1 MPIQSTAA
9 TFPMVVCEGAR
20 KYPSREVLVDNDQR
34 LTYEQL
40 ESAMLSSAA
49 AAAAAG
55 IGPGDR
61 VAIWAPNSAVWVV
74 AALGAQANG
83 AAIVPMTTRF
93 RGEEAAFVLHASG
106 AKLLFTVTGFL
117 GQDYPKLLR
126 SAAPELAELPI
137 VLLDGESTDGDLTWL
152 EYLARADDFDPD
164 SVRRMAEGVSDETV
178 SDVMF
183 TSGTTGTPK
192 GVLTTH
198 AQNLLAW
205 RDYAECLL
213 LDETDR
219 ALVVL
224 PLSHNFGFKA
234 GFISCAM
241 VGACAVMLSVFD
253 EVRVMGKIASE
264 GITILS
270 GTPTL
275 LQGVLDHPERASY
288 DLSTLRKGTVAGSTV
303 SVDLVERLQSEG
315 LLRHVMNGYGLSESA
330 GGVALSEPDDDPDT
344 VANWCGRIRR
354 HVEVR
359 VVDDNLDEVPPGA
372 EGEILVRAATV
383 MLGYYDQPDK
393 TAEAIDAE
401 GFLHTGDI
409 GLVENGYLKI
419 TGRKKD
425 MFIVGGFNTY
435 PAEIELALLEHP
447 DIADAAVVG
456 VPDDR
461 LGEVGAAFI
470 VARPG
475 SDITA
480 EDVTAWSRER
490 LANYKVPRYVEFTPA
505 LPRNIM
511 LKIEKVV
518 LRDQALANIGRSA
531 AAAPGA
537 SGPSPVLL
545 ADRLGE

>member
-1 MPIQSTAA
+1 MSVQSTAS
-9 TFPMVVCEGAR
+9 TFPMLICEAVR
-20 KYPSREVLVDNDQR
+20 KSASREAVVDDKQR

-40 ESAMLSSAA
+40 ERAMLASAG

-61 VAIWAPNSAVWVV
+61 VAIWGPNSVNWVV
-74 AALGAQANG
+74 AALGVQALG

-93 RGEEAAFVLHASG
+93 RGEEAGFVLRASG
-106 AKLLFTVTGFL
+106 AKLLFTVRGFL
-117 GQDYPKLLR
+117 GQDYPQLLR
-126 SAAPELAELPI
+126 DAAPESADLPV
-137 VLLDGESTDGDLTWL
+137 VLLDGQPAAGDSSWL
-152 EYLARADDFDPD
+152 DYLARADDFDPD
-164 SVRRMAEGVSDETV
+164 ALRRSIERVTAETV
-178 SDVMF
+178 SDIMF
-183 TSGTTGTPK
+183 TSGTTGIPK

-198 AQNLLAW
+198 AQNLLGW
-205 RDYAECLL
+205 TDYADCLL

-241 VGACAVMLSVFD
+241 VGACAVMLSAFD
-253 EVRVMGKIASE
+253 EVRVMNSIAAE

-275 LQGVLDHPERASY
+275 LQGVLDHPDRARY

-303 SVDLVERLQSEG
+303 SVDLVQRLSSEG
-315 LLRHVMNGYGLSESA
+315 LLRHVMNGYGLSECA
-330 GGVALSEPDDDPDT
+330 AGVALSEPGDDPDT

-354 HVEVR
+354 HIEVR
-359 VVDDNLDEVPPGA
+359 VVDDNLREVPPGS
-372 EGEILVRAATV
+372 EGEIIVRSPTV

-409 GLVENGYLKI
+409 GVVDRGYLKI

-435 PAEIELALLEHP
+435 PAEVELALLEHP
-447 DIADAAVVG
+447 DVADAAVVG

-470 VARPG
+470 VCRHG
-475 SDITA
+475 SDLTA
-480 EDVTAWSRER
+480 EDVTAWSRQR
-490 LANYKVPRYVEFTPA
+490 LANYKVPRYVEFLST
-505 LPRNIM
+505 LPRNPM
-511 LKIEKVV
+511 LKVEKVV
-518 LRDQALANIGRSA
+518 LRARALASVGRAASA
-531 AAAPGA
+531 PSGVSAP
-537 SGPSPVLL
+537 
-545 ADRLGE
+545 

>member
-1 MPIQSTAA
+1 MPIQSTAS
-9 TFPMVVCEGAR
+9 TFPMLVCEAAR
-20 KYPSREVLVDNDQR
+20 KYPSREALVDDDQR

-40 ESAMLSSAA
+40 ERAMLASAA

-61 VAIWAPNSAVWVV
+61 VAVWGPNSVGWVV
-74 AALGAQANG
+74 AALGVQARG

-93 RGEEAAFVLHASG
+93 RGEEAAFVLRASG
-106 AKLLFTVTGFL
+106 AKLLFTVRGFL
-117 GQDYPKLLR
+117 GQDLPDLLR
-126 SAAPELAELPI
+126 AAAPEFADLSV
-137 VLLDGESTDGDLTWL
+137 VLLDGEPADGDRSWL
-152 EYLARADDFDPD
+152 DYLAGADDSDPD
-164 SVRRMAEGVSDETV
+164 TLRLQTESVPGDAV

-183 TSGTTGTPK
+183 TSGTTGMPK

-198 AQNLLAW
+198 EQNLVGWA
-205 RDYAECLL
+205 DYADCLL

-234 GFISCAM
+234 GFVSCAM

-253 EVRVMGKIASE
+253 EVRVMSKVASE

-275 LQGVLDHPERASY
+275 LQGVLDHPDRASY

-303 SVDLVERLQSEG
+303 SVDLVQRLRSEG

-330 GGVALSEPDDDPDT
+330 GGVALSEPDDDPEI
-344 VANWCGRIRR
+344 VANWCGRVRR

-359 VVDDNLDEVPPGA
+359 VVDDSLHEVPPGS
-372 EGEILVRAATV
+372 EGELLVRAPTV
-383 MLGYYDQPDK
+383 MLGYYDQPDE

-409 GLVENGYLKI
+409 GLVEDGYLKI

-470 VARPG
+470 VARSG
-475 SDITA
+475 SKLTV
-480 EDVTAWSRER
+480 EDVMAWSRQR
-490 LANYKVPRYVEFTPA
+490 LANYKVPRYVEFVPL
-505 LPRNIM
+505 LPRNMM
-511 LKIEKVV
+511 LKVEKVV
-518 LRDQALANIGRSA
+518 LREQALANVGHRA
-531 AAAPGA
+531 AAASGA
-537 SGPSPVLL
+537 SAP
-545 ADRLGE
+545 